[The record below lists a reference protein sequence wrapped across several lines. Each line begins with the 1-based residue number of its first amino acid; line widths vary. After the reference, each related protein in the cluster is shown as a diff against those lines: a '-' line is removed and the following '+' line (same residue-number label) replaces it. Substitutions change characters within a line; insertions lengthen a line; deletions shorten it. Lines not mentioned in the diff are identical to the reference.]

1 MAKKENRTMDQIH
14 RDLLKKFH
22 TLCTVLGLDD
32 EAKRAILASW
42 GVESSRDL
50 DQHQLIDICAKLSEQ
65 FNEKDGTAS
74 LDKLRKR
81 VIAAIGGW
89 LRETKQQS
97 NISIIKGIAMRASG
111 YNDFNKIPRERLRN
125 LIATFN
131 NKVKDARA
139 VDALTDALLM
149 QHYSAGGE
157 ILCEGKA
164 PRRFDPTL
172 N

>member
-1 MAKKENRTMDQIH
+1 MDQIH

-65 FNEKDGTAS
+65 VDEKQGTVR
-74 LDKLRKR
+74 LDKLRKQ

-149 QHYSAGGE
+149 QKLTAGKE
-157 ILCEGKA
+157 I
-164 PRRFDPTL
+164 DPTL

>member
-1 MAKKENRTMDQIH
+1 MDQIH

-65 FNEKDGTAS
+65 VNEKDGTAS

-89 LRETKQQS
+89 LRETRQQS

-149 QHYSAGGE
+149 QHYSAEGE
-157 ILCEGKA
+157 I
-164 PRRFDPTL
+164 DPTL

>member
-1 MAKKENRTMDQIH
+1 MAKKENKIMDQIH
-14 RDLLKKFH
+14 RGLLKKFH

-32 EAKRAILASW
+32 EAKRAMLASW

-50 DQHQLIDICAKLSEQ
+50 SQHQLIDICAKLSEQ
-65 FNEKDGTAS
+65 VDHTQGTAR
-74 LDKLRKR
+74 LDKLRKQ
-81 VIAAIGGW
+81 VIASIGRW
-89 LRETKQQS
+89 LRETGQAEG
-97 NISIIKGIAMRASG
+97 ISKIKGIAMRASG

-131 NKVKDARA
+131 NKVKDTRA

-149 QHYSAGGE
+149 QQMTGDTE
-157 ILCEGKA
+157 I
-164 PRRFDPTL
+164 DPNL

>member
-1 MAKKENRTMDQIH
+1 MAKKENKTMDQIH
-14 RDLLKKFH
+14 RGLLKKFH

-32 EAKRAILASW
+32 ESKRAILSSW

-65 FNEKDGTAS
+65 VNHKQGTAP
-74 LDKLRKR
+74 LDKLRKQ

-89 LRETKQQS
+89 LRETRQQS

-139 VDALTDALLM
+139 VDALTDALLV
-149 QHYSAGGE
+149 QQLTARTE
-157 ILCEGKA
+157 I
-164 PRRFDPTL
+164 DPTL

>member
-1 MAKKENRTMDQIH
+1 MDEIH
-14 RDLLKKFH
+14 RGLLKKFH
-22 TLCTVLGLDD
+22 TLCSVLGIDAD
-32 EAKRAILASW
+32 GKRAIVESW
-42 GVESSRDL
+42 GVSSSRDL
-50 DQHQLIDICAKLSEQ
+50 TQHQLIDICAKLSAQ
-65 FNEKDGTAS
+65 VDQKQGTAR
-74 LDKLRKR
+74 LDKLRKQ

-89 LRETKQQS
+89 LRETGQQS

-111 YNDFNKIPRERLRN
+111 YADFN

-157 ILCEGKA
+157 I
-164 PRRFDPTL
+164 DPTL

>member
-1 MAKKENRTMDQIH
+1 MENKTMDQIH
-14 RDLLKKFH
+14 RGLLKKFH
-22 TLCTVLGLDD
+22 TLCTVLGFDD
-32 EAKRAILASW
+32 EAKRAILTSW

-50 DQHQLIDICAKLSEQ
+50 TQHQLIDICAKLSEQ
-65 FNEKDGTAS
+65 VDHTQGTAR
-74 LDKLRKR
+74 LDKLRKQ
-81 VIAAIGGW
+81 VIASIGRW
-89 LRETKQQS
+89 LRETGQTE

-149 QHYSAGGE
+149 QQMTAGTE
-157 ILCEGKA
+157 L
-164 PRRFDPTL
+164 DPTL

>member
-1 MAKKENRTMDQIH
+1 MDEIH
-14 RDLLKKFH
+14 RGLLKKFH
-22 TLCTVLGLDD
+22 TLCSVLGIDAD
-32 EAKRAILASW
+32 GKRAIVESW

-50 DQHQLIDICAKLSEQ
+50 SQHQLIDICGELSAQ
-65 FNEKDGTAS
+65 LDQKQGTAR
-74 LDKLRKR
+74 LDKLRKQ

-89 LRETKQQS
+89 LRETGQQS

-111 YNDFNKIPRERLRN
+111 YAEFNKIPRERLRN

-139 VDALTDALLM
+139 VDELTDAMLM
-149 QHYSAGGE
+149 QHYTAGRE
-157 ILCEGKA
+157 
-164 PRRFDPTL
+164 FDPTL

>member
-1 MAKKENRTMDQIH
+1 MDQIH

-50 DQHQLIDICAKLSEQ
+50 DQHQLIDICAKLSGQ
-65 FNEKDGTAS
+65 VNEKDGTAS

-149 QHYSAGGE
+149 QHYSARGE
-157 ILCEGKA
+157 I
-164 PRRFDPTL
+164 DPTL

>member
-1 MAKKENRTMDQIH
+1 MDQIH

-81 VIAAIGGW
+81 VIAAIGGR

>member
-65 FNEKDGTAS
+65 VNEKDGTAS

-157 ILCEGKA
+157 I
-164 PRRFDPTL
+164 DPTL

>member
-1 MAKKENRTMDQIH
+1 MDQIH
-14 RDLLKKFH
+14 RELLKKFH

-50 DQHQLIDICAKLSEQ
+50 TQHQLIDICAKLSEQ
-65 FNEKDGTAS
+65 VDHKQGTAR
-74 LDKLRKR
+74 LDKLRKQ
-81 VIAAIGGW
+81 VIAAIGRW
-89 LRETKQQS
+89 LRETGQAEG
-97 NISIIKGIAMRASG
+97 ISKIKGIAMRASG

-149 QHYSAGGE
+149 QQMTV
-157 ILCEGKA
+157 GKEL
-164 PRRFDPTL
+164 DPTL

>member
-1 MAKKENRTMDQIH
+1 MAKENRIMDEIH
-14 RDLLKKFH
+14 RGLVKKYH
-22 TLCTVLGLDD
+22 TLCTILGLDE

-50 DQHQLIDICAKLSEQ
+50 NQHQLIDICGKLSEQ
-65 FNEKDGTAS
+65 ADQKQGTAR
-74 LDKLRKR
+74 LDKLRKQ

-89 LRETKQQS
+89 LRETGQQS

-111 YNDFNKIPRERLRN
+111 YNDFNKIPRERLQN

-139 VDALTDALLM
+139 VDSLTDAMLR
-149 QHYSAGGE
+149 QRNTAGNG
-157 ILCEGKA
+157 I
-164 PRRFDPTL
+164 DPAL